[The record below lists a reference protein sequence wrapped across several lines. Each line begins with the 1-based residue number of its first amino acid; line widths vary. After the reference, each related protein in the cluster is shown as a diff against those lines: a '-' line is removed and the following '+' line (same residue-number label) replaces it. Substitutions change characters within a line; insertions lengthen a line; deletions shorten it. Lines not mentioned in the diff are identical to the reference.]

1 MRRFGLAAAAL
12 LVAGALGALA
22 ASLAGGDPGGPAAP
36 AIDGDRRLGPLA
48 VEPVAEPASRLP
60 LRAGSGQKLDFF
72 QTPDPLEIAPQTE
85 EGATLPCPKGYRAV
99 TGYYVT
105 GRQGTFLDL
114 TAPEVA
120 VPPSSEPGEEAPEKA
135 SKRNWVLAVFNATT
149 DADQVVFGVGC
160 LNKLK

>member
-12 LVAGALGALA
+12 LAAAAFGALA
-22 ASLAGGDPGGPAAP
+22 ASIAGGDPDAP
-36 AIDGDRRLGPLA
+36 AGPVVDEDRRLGELT
-48 VEPVAEPASRLP
+48 VEPVEKPATRRP
-60 LRAGSGQKLDFF
+60 LRAGSGQKLDWF
-72 QTPDPLEIAPQTE
+72 QTPEPFEIAPQTE

-105 GRQGTFLDL
+105 GQPGTFLDL

-120 VPPSSEPGEEAPEKA
+120 VPPSTEPDQDGEKA
-135 SKRNWVLAVFNATT
+135 SKRNWVIAVFNTTAAT
-149 DADQVVFGVGC
+149 DQVLFGVGC